1 MDLKEAFVTYY
12 VGILDG
18 EGEVWGVRI
27 PDLPGC
33 FGGGSTPE
41 AAIADATSAAGE
53 WAAYMIKNGFAVNA
67 PRAANVIVAD
77 PDVEFDSK
85 TEIVHLIPLIV
96 SRHRQVKANISMD
109 AGALEAIDAAAK
121 HRGLTRS
128 NFIVGTMLD
137 KIAEDA

>member
-1 MDLKEAFVTYY
+1 MTYY
-12 VGILDG
+12 IGILDG
-18 EGEVWGVRI
+18 EDDVWGVRI

-33 FGGGSTPE
+33 FGGGPTPE

-53 WAAYMIKNGFAVNA
+53 WAAYMIKNGYPVNA
-67 PRAANVIVAD
+67 PRTLKAIVAD
-77 PDVEFDSK
+77 PDVEFK
-85 TEIVHLIPLIV
+85 LGTEIIHLIPLIV
-96 SRHRQVKANISMD
+96 NRNRQVKANISMD